1 MRLCNAEVYIS
12 HSILVHM
19 HLIYTANLCSQEV
32 KYKVLLNQIFDM
44 QLLPPPQQAQI
55 MHWLLSLKKTLAWQL
70 ITLCIKGCMFWG
82 LRWHGSHS
90 AEVNKNINLGYSH
103 DQGYS

>member
-32 KYKVLLNQIFDM
+32 KYRVLLHQIFDM
-44 QLLPPPQQAQI
+44 QLLPPQQAQI
-55 MHWLLSLKKTLAWQL
+55 MHWLLSLKNISLAAHYSVHKRL
-70 ITLCIKGCMFWG
+70 HVLG
-82 LRWHGSHS
+82 
-90 AEVNKNINLGYSH
+90 VNIIHHAALQASE
-103 DQGYS
+103 SC